1 MKKLHIMFVVRILHG
16 PFHHSRAWR
25 RRSIN
30 LMGVLK
36 MNKFSVAGTFKAVMA
51 ASVLTLLAPSAA
63 WATDHLL
70 SVNGATVSQPAV
82 ITHAGTL
89 TQPLILSDF
98 DGNTTLTLGGGQQT
112 LTVVSAPVK
121 MCKPGT
127 NNQLEWLDQGNT
139 VVGVT
144 GVLTSG
150 TSSTVPNN
158 GYRLT
163 LTMTGIIDT
172 YGSAN
177 GTCEVSGQKTYTYTG
192 GAVIDKRTGNSANY
206 TNKLTSTYNFWNA
219 TNGVP
224 EPGTVA
230 LMLLG
235 LLGMGWMSM
244 KRMRAVRGVSA

>member
-1 MKKLHIMFVVRILHG
+1 MKKFSIAGMFKGL
-16 PFHHSRAWR
+16 
-25 RRSIN
+25 
-30 LMGVLK
+30 L
-36 MNKFSVAGTFKAVMA
+36 A
-51 ASVLTLLAPSAA
+51 ASVLAWVAPSAA

-70 SVNGATVSQPAV
+70 SVNGATVTQPAV
-82 ITHAGTL
+82 VNHSGAVTT
-89 TQPLILSDF
+89 PLILSNF
-98 DGNTTLTLGGGQQT
+98 DTPPATVTLGQSQS

-127 NNQLEWLDQGNT
+127 NDQLEWLDQGNT

-163 LTMTGIIDT
+163 LTMTGISDT
-172 YGSAN
+172 YGSSN
-177 GTCEVSGQKTYTYTG
+177 GSCSVSGQKTYTYTA
-192 GAVIDKRTGNSANY
+192 GAVIDKLDSSSIY
-206 TNKLTSTYNFWNA
+206 QIILSSTYNFWNA

-224 EPGTVA
+224 EPSTVA

-235 LLGMGWMSM
+235 LLGMGWISM
-244 KRMRAVRGVSA
+244 KRIRAVRGVSA

>member
-1 MKKLHIMFVVRILHG
+1 
-16 PFHHSRAWR
+16 
-25 RRSIN
+25 
-30 LMGVLK
+30 
-36 MNKFSVAGTFKAVMA
+36 MNKFSIAGTFKVVMA
-51 ASVLTLLAPSAA
+51 ASVLTLLAPGAA

-70 SVNGATVSQPAV
+70 SVNGATVTQPAV
-82 ITHAGTL
+82 VNHSGTV
-89 TQPLILSDF
+89 TAPLILSNF
-98 DGNTTLTLGGGQQT
+98 DGNPTLTLGGGTQT

-121 MCKPGT
+121 MCKLGT

-144 GVLTSG
+144 GTLTSG
-150 TSSTVPNN
+150 TSSTVPQN

-163 LTMTGIIDT
+163 LTMTNINDS
-172 YGSAN
+172 YSSSN
-177 GTCEVSGQKTYTYTG
+177 GLCQTSGQKTYTYTA
-192 GAVIDKRTGNSANY
+192 GALIEQRAGNSNNFN
-206 TNKLTSTYNFWNA
+206 TELNSTYNFWNA

-230 LMLLG
+230 LMLIG

>member
-1 MKKLHIMFVVRILHG
+1 MKKFSIAGMFKSL
-16 PFHHSRAWR
+16 
-25 RRSIN
+25 
-30 LMGVLK
+30 
-36 MNKFSVAGTFKAVMA
+36 MA
-51 ASVLTLLAPSAA
+51 ASVLAGVAPSAA

-70 SVNGATVSQPAV
+70 SVNGATVTQPAV
-82 ITHAGTL
+82 VNHTGTV
-89 TQPLILSDF
+89 TTPLILSDF
-98 DGNTTLTLGGGQQT
+98 DDNPTLTLGGGTQT

-127 NNQLEWLDQGNT
+127 NDQLEWLDQGNT

-144 GVLTSG
+144 GALTSG
-150 TSSTVPNN
+150 TSSDVPIN

-163 LTMTGIIDT
+163 LTMSGISDT

-177 GTCEVSGQKTYTYTG
+177 GTCSVSGQKTYTYTG
-192 GAVIDKRTGNSANY
+192 GALIEQRAGNSPNFN
-206 TNKLTSTYNFWNA
+206 TKLNSTYNFWNA

>member
-1 MKKLHIMFVVRILHG
+1 MKKFSIAGMFKSL
-16 PFHHSRAWR
+16 
-25 RRSIN
+25 
-30 LMGVLK
+30 
-36 MNKFSVAGTFKAVMA
+36 MA
-51 ASVLTLLAPSAA
+51 ASVLAGVAPSAA

-70 SVNGATVSQPAV
+70 SVNGATVTQPAV
-82 ITHAGTL
+82 VNHSGTV
-89 TQPLILSDF
+89 TTPLILSNF
-98 DGNTTLTLGGGQQT
+98 GTPPATVTLGQSQS

-144 GVLTSG
+144 GTLTSG
-150 TSSTVPNN
+150 TSSTVPQN

-163 LTMTGIIDT
+163 LTMTNINDS
-172 YGSAN
+172 YSSSN
-177 GTCEVSGQKTYTYTG
+177 GLCQTSGQKTYTYTA
-192 GAVIDKRTGNSANY
+192 GALIEQRAGNSNIFN
-206 TNKLTSTYNFWNA
+206 TELNSTYNFWNA

>member
-1 MKKLHIMFVVRILHG
+1 MKKFSIAGMFKGL
-16 PFHHSRAWR
+16 
-25 RRSIN
+25 
-30 LMGVLK
+30 
-36 MNKFSVAGTFKAVMA
+36 MA
-51 ASVLTLLAPSAA
+51 ASVLALVAPSAA

-70 SVNGATVSQPAV
+70 SVNGATVTQPAV
-82 ITHAGTL
+82 VNHSGAVTT
-89 TQPLILSDF
+89 PLILSDF
-98 DGNTTLTLGGGQQT
+98 DGNTTLTLGGGTQT
-112 LTVVSAPVK
+112 LTVVSVPVK

-127 NNQLEWLDQGNT
+127 DNQLEWLDQGNT

-144 GVLTSG
+144 GTLTSG

-163 LTMTGIIDT
+163 LTMTGISDT

-177 GTCEVSGQKTYTYTG
+177 GLCSVSGQKTYTYTA
-192 GAVIDKRTGNSANY
+192 GAVIDKQTDDSGNY
-206 TNKLTSTYNFWNA
+206 TIKLTSTYNFWNA

-235 LLGMGWMSM
+235 LLGMGWISM
-244 KRMRAVRGVSA
+244 KRIRAVRGVSA